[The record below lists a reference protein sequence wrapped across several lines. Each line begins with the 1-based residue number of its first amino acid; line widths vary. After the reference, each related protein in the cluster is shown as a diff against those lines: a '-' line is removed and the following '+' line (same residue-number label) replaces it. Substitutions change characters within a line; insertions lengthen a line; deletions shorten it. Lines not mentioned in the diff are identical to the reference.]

1 MPDETPIECV
11 RRNARSLQ
19 TLINTHTTVTG
30 DVKLRE
36 EDLTPLLI
44 RTLGLAQ
51 ALTNAVRVPKERE

>member
-11 RRNARSLQ
+11 QRNARSLQ
-19 TLINTHTTVTG
+19 TLINNHTTVTG
-30 DVKLRE
+30 DVKLRQ

-51 ALTNAVRVPKERE
+51 ALNKCLCLPKEPA